1 MRRSPTTRTV
11 TATPE
16 VVAQI
21 QELRKA
27 MAATARLRKGVMDF
41 LDGAGASFAVSA
53 DGDVLA
59 MLVTT
64 NSGNVRLE
72 LVDAAEAVQRA

>member
-1 MRRSPTTRTV
+1 MRRNPTNKTV

-16 VVAQI
+16 IVAQI

-27 MAATARLRKGVMDF
+27 IAATARLRKGIMDF

-53 DGDVLA
+53 DGNVLA

-64 NSGNVRLE
+64 KSGNVRLE
-72 LVDAAEAVQRA
+72 LVDAAEAVPRA

>member
-1 MRRSPTTRTV
+1 MRRNPTTRTV

-16 VVAQI
+16 ICSQI
-21 QELRKA
+21 HELRRA
-27 MAATARLRKGVMDF
+27 MATTARLRKGIIDF

-53 DGDVLA
+53 DGNVLA

-64 NSGNVRLE
+64 KSGNVRLE
-72 LVDAAEAVQRA
+72 LVNAAEAVPRA